1 MATIR
6 QLQAAEREQLAK
18 KLALENAFT
27 PTMRRTINKMA
38 DDFAA
43 TYAASGI
50 IISAKVFAKDFEKE
64 LTAHYEKVTSK
75 FTAFIN
81 VKLDGDIATDG
92 VARAFSKYAAK
103 RGQSLTDAKKT
114 VEHRQKE
121 NIDKFIK
128 ANVKASTKV
137 ITATNNREFKK
148 AVERAADKVISA
160 GLPVT
165 HETIGAELAPT
176 FKASNGYRAEIISQV
191 ETQKA
196 AEGGKAEA
204 AAGIDDTINGG
215 ANGYKPVFLKEW
227 ITVGDDKVRPA
238 HADADGQTVEV
249 DEPYT
254 VGGELLMYPAD
265 ESLGASAENTINC
278 RCSSQY
284 VENPDFNN

>member
-1 MATIR
+1 MATVR

-64 LTAHYEKVTSK
+64 LTKHYEKVTSK

-81 VKLDGDIATDG
+81 VKLDGDIAN
-92 VARAFSKYAAK
+92 YAAK
-103 RGQSLTDAKKT
+103 RGQSLADAKKT

-128 ANVKASTKV
+128 ANVKASTKA

-148 AVERAADKVISA
+148 AVERAADKVVSA
-160 GLPVT
+160 GLPLT

-176 FKASNGYRAEIISQV
+176 FKASNSYRAEIISQV

-196 AEGGKAEA
+196 AEGAKAESA
-204 AAGIDDTINGG
+204 ASIDDTINGG

-238 HADADGQTVEV
+238 HADADGQTVQV
-249 DEPYT
+249 DEPYI
-254 VGGELLMYPAD
+254 VGGESLMYPAD